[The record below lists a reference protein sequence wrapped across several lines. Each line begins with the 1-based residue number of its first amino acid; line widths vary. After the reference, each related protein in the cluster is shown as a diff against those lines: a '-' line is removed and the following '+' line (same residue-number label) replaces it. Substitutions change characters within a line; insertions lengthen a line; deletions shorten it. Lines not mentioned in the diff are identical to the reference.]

1 MRRGSWLGQ
10 VIKSYVSRHACHAD
24 TVELA
29 ERRADRVSVSTQAS
43 LGLRSASLKVS
54 LCSSAGSMQLCDSVS
69 LMSCTVLTSIRA
81 LAHISVAATN
91 ESVKQEGWIH
101 HLARHAV
108 ACYLT
113 RGQCYISWERGTE
126 VFDGRSDV
134 GNRIYYHSP

>member
-1 MRRGSWLGQ
+1 
-10 VIKSYVSRHACHAD
+10 
-24 TVELA
+24 
-29 ERRADRVSVSTQAS
+29 
-43 LGLRSASLKVS
+43 
-54 LCSSAGSMQLCDSVS
+54 
-69 LMSCTVLTSIRA
+69 MSCTVLTSISA

-91 ESVKQEGWIH
+91 ELVKQEGWIH

-134 GNRIYYHSP
+134 GNRIYDLSPHSKSRCTEYLLDWDPGKQWVRLSQAPKLTRHVTFRSIKSRKLDVVELFGLFLAIL